1 MADEKDILKQ
11 EDGKLPEDKLLAYF
25 EGKLSP
31 EEQHE
36 VEHWLAQ
43 EGMEADALEGL
54 QTIPANEARAASLII
69 NHQLSKELSK
79 KKHKRKTSVIKN
91 NSWAWVA
98 VVIIL
103 LLAIIAYVILRMM
116 VPH

>member
-11 EDGKLPEDKLLAYF
+11 DDGKLPEDKLLAYF
-25 EGKLSP
+25 EGRLSP

-36 VEHWLAQ
+36 VERWLAE

-54 QTIPANEARAASLII
+54 QTIPVHEVKAASAII

-79 KKHKRKTSVIKN
+79 KKRKRKTSAIKN
-91 NSWAWVA
+91 NPWAWIAVA
-98 VVIIL
+98 IIL
-103 LLAIIAYVILRMM
+103 LLVILAYAILRMM
-116 VPH
+116 TKH

>member
-1 MADEKDILKQ
+1 MADEKDILKK
-11 EDGKLPEDKLLAYF
+11 EDGKLPEDKLMAYF

-36 VEHWLAQ
+36 VEHWLAE

-54 QTIPANEARAASLII
+54 QAIPVNEAKAASLSI

-79 KKHKRKTSVIKN
+79 KKRKRKTSVIKT

-103 LLAIIAYVILRMM
+103 LLAILAFTILRMIIR
-116 VPH
+116 H